1 MMIILIV
8 IKKYVN
14 MKIDYKLG
22 AFVIGLLT
30 LTAIVFFGVL
40 SIPMGENWNPH
51 IKALYLINYALLIL
65 IIINFLINS
74 DKKTKRGE
82 TKKKK

>member
-1 MMIILIV
+1 
-8 IKKYVN
+8 

-40 SIPMGENWNPH
+40 SINMGENWSSH

-65 IIINFLINS
+65 IIINFLISS
-74 DKKTKRGE
+74 DKKSNKKNKEKR
-82 TKKKK
+82 K

>member
-1 MMIILIV
+1 
-8 IKKYVN
+8 

-40 SIPMGENWNPH
+40 SVNMGENLSSH

-65 IIINFLINS
+65 IIISFLISS
-74 DKKTKRGE
+74 DKKSN
-82 TKKKK
+82 KKKGEKKK